1 MHHRLPLALFAS
13 LLLAGCGANASPTGT
28 PTDAPEPTGPIE
40 LSFAMFGGGGP
51 HLDWMVT
58 ETRAY
63 DEAVD
68 GVTVDYTQDT
78 FYARPVVPY
87 RKLQERYFEEHP
99 DLVAGFVGGSLR
111 PDAES
116 GRFLDLTDLWAELGL
131 EGAVPAAIT
140 DLASVEGHRYWV
152 PTLAQWNPVFYN
164 TEAFAAAGVTP
175 PDSWDALLDACA
187 DLRAA
192 GIDRPISQSGEPS
205 WTPPAARWFSTI
217 DLALNGPD
225 FHERVAS
232 GEVAWTDRRVR
243 DVFAEWNRLID
254 GGCFGDPI
262 LQAYPD
268 AIAMLAD
275 GRAPMENLGEWIYE
289 SALLRDDD
297 PVDFFTLPA
306 MDASLP
312 RTEIALVYGLAIP
325 ADAAHP
331 DEAKDLLRQLVSP
344 EALTRAYGIVPRV
357 IPDSRVDPGYLPRHR
372 KGLQLFEQADRLVEL
387 WEFSA
392 PREQGDIGLDLFT
405 SFLADPTGL
414 EGFLADAEAARV
426 AMYGSPGNG

>member
-1 MHHRLPLALFAS
+1 MIRTAPVIVA
-13 LLLAGCGANASPTGT
+13 LLLTAGCASNASQ
-28 PTDAPEPTGPIE
+28 PEPTTGTRQPTGAVE

-51 HLDWMVT
+51 HLDWMVS

-68 GVTVDYTQDT
+68 AVTIDYTQET
-78 FYARPVVPY
+78 FYAKPVVPY
-87 RKLQERYFEEHP
+87 LKLQQRYFEEHP
-99 DLVAGFVGGSLR
+99 DLVAGFIGGSLR
-111 PDAES
+111 PDAEA

-131 EGAVPAAIT
+131 DGAVSESVA
-140 DLASVEGHRYWV
+140 DLASVDGHRFWV

-164 TEAFAAAGVTP
+164 TRAFTDAGVEP
-175 PDSWDALLDACA
+175 PSDWSGLLDACA
-187 DLRAA
+187 GLRAA
-192 GIDRPISQSGEPS
+192 GIDRPISQSGQPS

-225 FHERVAS
+225 FHERLAR
-232 GEVAWTDRRVR
+232 GEIAWTDQRVL

-268 AIAMLAD
+268 AIAMLSD

-297 PVDFFTLPA
+297 PVDFFTLPPL
-306 MDASLP
+306 DRSLP
-312 RTEIALVYGLAIP
+312 HTEIALVYGLAIP

-331 DEAKDLLRQLVSP
+331 AQAMDLLRQLVSP
-344 EALTRAYGIVPRV
+344 DALTRAYRSVPRV
-357 IPDSRVDPGYLPRHR
+357 IPDSRIDPGYLPRHR
-372 KGLQLFEQADRLVEL
+372 KGLELFEEADRLVEL
-387 WEFSA
+387 WEFAA

-405 SFLADPTGL
+405 SFLGDPSGL
-414 EGFLADAEAARV
+414 EGYLESAEQARAA
-426 AMYGSPGNG
+426 AYGAAGS

>member
-1 MHHRLPLALFAS
+1 MA
-13 LLLAGCGANASPTGT
+13 LLLAAGCAAT
-28 PTDAPEPTGPIE
+28 PSQPESQGEPAGGSGPAPVE
-40 LSFAMFGGGGP
+40 LSFAIFGGGGP
-51 HLDWMVT
+51 HLDWMIA

-63 DEAVD
+63 DDAVD
-68 GVTVDYTQDT
+68 AVTVDYTQDT

-87 RKLQERYFEEHP
+87 RKLQERYFEDDP
-99 DLVAGFVGGSLR
+99 DLVAGFIAGSLR
-111 PDAES
+111 PDAAA

-131 EGAVPAAIT
+131 DDAVPGSIA
-140 DLASVEGHRYWV
+140 DLASVDGRRYWV

-164 TEAFAAAGVTP
+164 TEAFAAADVEP
-175 PDSWDALLDACA
+175 PRSWDELLDICA
-187 DLRAA
+187 RLRAA
-192 GIDRPISQSGEPS
+192 GVERPISQSGQPS

-225 FHERVAS
+225 FHEQLAA
-232 GEVAWTDRRVR
+232 GEIAWTDQRVR
-243 DVFAEWNRLID
+243 AVFDEWNRLIA

-289 SALLRDDD
+289 SALLHDDD
-297 PVDFFTLPA
+297 PVDFFSLPPK
-306 MDASLP
+306 DASLP

-325 ADAAHP
+325 ADAPHP
-331 DEAKDLLRQLVSP
+331 EQAKDFLRMLVSP
-344 EALTRAYGIVPRV
+344 EALIRAYQTVPRV
-357 IPDSRVDPGYLPRHR
+357 IPDRRIEPGYLPRHL
-372 KGLQLFEQADRLVEL
+372 KGLELFEQADRLVEL

-405 SFLADPTGL
+405 SFLADPSGL
-414 EGFLADAEAARV
+414 EGYLADAESARAA
-426 AMYGSPGNG
+426 AYGPPGD